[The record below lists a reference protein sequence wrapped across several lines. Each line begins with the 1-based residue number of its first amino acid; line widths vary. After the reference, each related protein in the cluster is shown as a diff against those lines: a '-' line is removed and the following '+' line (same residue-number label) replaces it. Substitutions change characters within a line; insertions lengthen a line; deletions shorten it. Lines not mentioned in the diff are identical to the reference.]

1 METRKQILTELQEIA
16 PFLGR
21 SDIFKTPYTSPAGY
35 FEEFADILMNLIRFE
50 AAGYEFEASET
61 FNTSD
66 ITNFS
71 VKDEIEE
78 LSPLLAGLKNKT
90 TYQAPEGY
98 FENLKLRIPT
108 TENTSSKLAA
118 ITTKGSNRKAISVSM
133 RVIRYAVAACVV
145 GLIGI
150 VTFNITHP
158 QSIADPIKSLT
169 TISDQDMANY
179 LDADDIHWTPGLS
192 SSIETASADFSDGDI
207 HELLSGVPDAELE
220 QYSNALPDVKHSV
233 N

>member
-1 METRKQILTELQEIA
+1 METRQQILTELQEIA

-21 SDIFKTPYTSPAGY
+21 SDIFEVPYTIPAGY
-35 FEEFADILMNLIRFE
+35 FEGFADILMNLIRFE
-50 AAGYEFEASET
+50 AAGYEFEANET
-61 FNTSD
+61 FNESD
-66 ITNFS
+66 VTGFS
-71 VKDEIEE
+71 VKDEIKE

-90 TYQAPEGY
+90 TYQVPEGY
-98 FENLKLRIPT
+98 FENLRLKIPT
-108 TENTSSKLAA
+108 TESIQSKLVAMPA
-118 ITTKGSNRKAISVSM
+118 KISNRKTISLPM
-133 RVIRYAVAACVV
+133 RVIRYAAAACVV

-158 QSIADPIKSLT
+158 QSMADPIKSLT

>member
-21 SDIFKTPYTSPAGY
+21 SDIFKIPYTVPAGY
-35 FEEFADILMNLIRFE
+35 FQDFADILINLIRFE
-50 AAGYEFEASET
+50 AAGYEFDESDT
-61 FNTSD
+61 FNALGNTDLSA
-66 ITNFS
+66 
-71 VKDEIEE
+71 KDEMET
-78 LSPLLAGLKNKT
+78 LSPFLAGLKNKP
-90 TYQAPEGY
+90 TYQIPEGY
-98 FENLKLRIPT
+98 FENLGLKIPV
-108 TENTSSKLAA
+108 TENNPSKLVAMPVHG
-118 ITTKGSNRKAISVSM
+118 KNKKPMSVPM
-133 RVIRYAVAACVV
+133 RVIRYAAAACVV

-158 QSIADPIKSLT
+158 QSIVDPIKSLT

-192 SSIETASADFSDGDI
+192 SSTVTTSAEFSDGDI

-220 QYSNALPDVKHSV
+220 QYSNALPEVKHSV

>member
-21 SDIFKTPYTSPAGY
+21 SDIFKVPYTIPVGY
-35 FEEFADILMNLIRFE
+35 FEEFGDILMNLIRFE
-50 AAGYEFEASET
+50 AVGYEFEASET
-61 FNTSD
+61 FNASD
-66 ITNFS
+66 ITGFS
-71 VKDEIEE
+71 VKDEMEE
-78 LSPLLAGLKNKT
+78 LSPLLAGLKNKA

-98 FENLKLRIPT
+98 FENLRLKIPA
-108 TENTSSKLAA
+108 TESTPSKLVSMPS
-118 ITTKGSNRKAISVSM
+118 KGSNRKTISLPM
-133 RVIRYAVAACVV
+133 RIIRYAAAACVT

-158 QSIADPIKSLT
+158 QSISDPIKSLT

-220 QYSNALPDVKHSV
+220 QYTNALPDVKHSV